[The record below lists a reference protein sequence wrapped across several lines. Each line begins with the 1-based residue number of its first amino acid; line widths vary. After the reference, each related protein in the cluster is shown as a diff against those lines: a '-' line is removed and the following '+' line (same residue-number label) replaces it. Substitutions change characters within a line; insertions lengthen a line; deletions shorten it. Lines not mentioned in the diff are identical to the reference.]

1 LDAPDSRSWAFLAAS
16 GTFIIYNLDRLRD
29 VARDRST
36 SPLRTRFVLRNQR
49 RLSVAVGIA
58 SIGFAIK
65 LLTVPLPVTLL
76 CLAVGLIGLL
86 HRRLKVLPALKTA
99 YVSLAWVA
107 ACVGMPWL
115 ASGQADGGAWLA
127 GILLASLTANL
138 IASNLPN
145 DEAGAVGGS
154 AMSTLWLARAMT
166 VLAIGIALA
175 APAPLLALVWIP
187 LSESLALARFDNTER
202 YRLVAVDG
210 ALLVGA
216 FATSVQLRLTL

>member
-1 LDAPDSRSWAFLAAS
+1 M
-16 GTFIIYNLDRLRD
+16 
-29 VARDRST
+29 
-36 SPLRTRFVLRNQR
+36 RNQR
-49 RLSVAVGIA
+49 RLAVAVGIA

-65 LLTVPLPVTLL
+65 LLTVPLSVSLL
-76 CLAVGLIGLL
+76 CLAVGLIGLF
-86 HRRLKVLPALKTA
+86 HRRLKVVPALKTV
-99 YVSLAWVA
+99 YVSVAWVV

-145 DEAGAVGGS
+145 DEARAVGGS
-154 AMSTLWLARAMT
+154 AISTLWLARAMA
-166 VLAIGIALA
+166 VLAIGITFA
-175 APAPLLALVWIP
+175 APTPLLALVWIP
-187 LSESLALARFDNTER
+187 LCEALALARFDNSER

-216 FATSVQLRLTL
+216 LATSVQLGLTL

>member
-1 LDAPDSRSWAFLAAS
+1 MDAPDARSWAFLTAS

-36 SPLRTRFVLRNQR
+36 SPLRTSFVLRNQR
-49 RLSVAVGIA
+49 RLCVAVGIA

-65 LLTVPLPVTLL
+65 LLTVPLPVSLL

-86 HRRLKVLPALKTA
+86 HRRLKVVPALKTV
-99 YVSLAWVA
+99 YVSIAWVI

-115 ASGQADGGAWLA
+115 ASGQPDVGAWLA

-145 DEAGAVGGS
+145 DEARAVDGS
-154 AMSTLWLARAMT
+154 AFSTIWLARAMT
-166 VLAIGIALA
+166 VLAIGIAFA
-175 APAPLLALVWIP
+175 APTPLIALVWIP
-187 LSESLALARFDNTER
+187 LCETLALARFDNSER

-216 FATSVQLRLTL
+216 FATSVQLGLTL